1 MTDGCVLKS
10 STGCDFGT
18 FVVYFVLASLL
29 YTIIFTFTPSII
41 GCVRD
46 CISSLKTKDVQQND
60 DDVKEEILAVEST
73 PTDENVVVPIP
84 LPISAYVT
92 MIFLFFQ
99 LASLLHVKQHKKVD
113 PEEEESQISK
123 IALKPLFDFF
133 NFQFSINQELC
144 PTTDLTLPIKEFIN
158 IALKMCSILN
168 LFVFFIVWK
177 GVQCVKFFL
186 APSFHQSETE
196 SESNEPGEITTN
208 G

>member
-186 APSFHQSETE
+186 APSVQSET
-196 SESNEPGEITTN
+196 SGSSNEPRKITTN